1 VSSASAGAD
10 SRDSQDVDALITD
23 RYLDSILAAHGR
35 GADRAPLPIDVRP
48 AVAVRRAADRL
59 AFELAR
65 LHPSFR
71 FEEAL
76 AGKLSEAAA
85 RMRLPVAAGGGP
97 DSGAPV
103 SLPFAGA
110 RAFGPGP
117 ASRGDV
123 FVRLR
128 RDGPLEVGRPLLIGG
143 AITSAAISLAGA
155 AYVAWRIRH
164 PHASPMVRAARAVAR
179 TRLA

>member
-1 VSSASAGAD
+1 VSGLPGGTGN
-10 SRDSQDVDALITD
+10 RDSGDVDALITD

-35 GADRAPLPIDVRP
+35 GADRAPVPIDVQP
-48 AVAVRRAADRL
+48 ALAIRLAADRL
-59 AFELAR
+59 AMELPR

-76 AGKLSEAAA
+76 AVKLSQAAA
-85 RMRLPVAAGGGP
+85 RVRLPMAAGG
-97 DSGAPV
+97 APA
-103 SLPFAGA
+103 SLPSDIGTIPFS
-110 RAFGPGP
+110 P
-117 ASRGDV
+117 AARGDV
-123 FVRLR
+123 LVRFR
-128 RDGPLEVGRPLLIGG
+128 RDGALEVGRPLLIGG

-164 PHASPMVRAARAVAR
+164 PQASPMARAARAVAR

>member
-1 VSSASAGAD
+1 MTGASGGTGG
-10 SRDSQDVDALITD
+10 RDSGDVDALITD

-35 GADRAPLPIDVRP
+35 GADRAPVPIDAQP
-48 AVAVRRAADRL
+48 ALAVRLAADRL
-59 AFELAR
+59 AIELPR

-76 AGKLSEAAA
+76 AAKLSQAAA
-85 RMRLPVAAGGGP
+85 RMRLPMAAGGT
-97 DSGAPV
+97 PV
-103 SLPFAGA
+103 NLPHSDASTFAI
-110 RAFGPGP
+110 GP
-117 ASRGDV
+117 ASPGDAL
-123 FVRLR
+123 VRFR
-128 RDGPLEVGRPLLIGG
+128 RDGALEVGRPLLIGG

-164 PHASPMVRAARAVAR
+164 PQASPMVRAARAVAR